1 MASTNMDSKLY
12 ENRNILKNPG
22 VDNRY
27 AVKKI
32 KQDFSN
38 LGNGEG
44 VSRLSPPPPHPPTP
58 HQPKI
63 CSFPSPP
70 GKKNRLSPLNN
81 NFQHNIFG
89 CSHHSCQ
96 IFILTSYS
104 LYTQVMLMFFFNNVQ
119 YLQNVSFEKSSNGK
133 NHCSSGSHY
142 PIKNSYFPFRKI

>member
-44 VSRLSPPPPHPPTP
+44 VSRLSPPPTPPTP
-58 HQPKI
+58 PLAQNLLIPIPTWKKKQT
-63 CSFPSPP
+63 FP
-70 GKKNRLSPLNN
+70 
-81 NFQHNIFG
+81 
-89 CSHHSCQ
+89 
-96 IFILTSYS
+96 T
-104 LYTQVMLMFFFNNVQ
+104 
-119 YLQNVSFEKSSNGK
+119 
-133 NHCSSGSHY
+133 
-142 PIKNSYFPFRKI
+142 

>member
-1 MASTNMDSKLY
+1 MQLRRL
-12 ENRNILKNPG
+12 NRIFPTWG
-22 VDNRY
+22 MGRE
-27 AVKKI
+27 
-32 KQDFSN
+32 SP
-38 LGNGEG
+38 
-44 VSRLSPPPPHPPTP
+44 VSLPLPPTPPPPTSPKFAHSHP
-58 HQPKI
+58 HLE
-63 CSFPSPP
+63 
-70 GKKNRLSPLNN
+70 KKNRLSPLNN

>member
-44 VSRLSPPPPHPPTP
+44 VSRLSPPPTPPLAQNLLIPIPTRKKK
-58 HQPKI
+58 QT
-63 CSFPSPP
+63 FP
-70 GKKNRLSPLNN
+70 
-81 NFQHNIFG
+81 
-89 CSHHSCQ
+89 
-96 IFILTSYS
+96 T
-104 LYTQVMLMFFFNNVQ
+104 
-119 YLQNVSFEKSSNGK
+119 
-133 NHCSSGSHY
+133 
-142 PIKNSYFPFRKI
+142 

>member
-44 VSRLSPPPPHPPTP
+44 VSRLSPPPPPHPPPTP
-58 HQPKI
+58 PLAQNLLIPIPTWKKKQT
-63 CSFPSPP
+63 FP
-70 GKKNRLSPLNN
+70 
-81 NFQHNIFG
+81 
-89 CSHHSCQ
+89 
-96 IFILTSYS
+96 T
-104 LYTQVMLMFFFNNVQ
+104 
-119 YLQNVSFEKSSNGK
+119 
-133 NHCSSGSHY
+133 
-142 PIKNSYFPFRKI
+142 

>member
-44 VSRLSPPPPHPPTP
+44 VSRLSAGGGGGGGGGEGVSRLSPPPPPPPPH
-58 HQPKI
+58 
-63 CSFPSPP
+63 
-70 GKKNRLSPLNN
+70 
-81 NFQHNIFG
+81 
-89 CSHHSCQ
+89 
-96 IFILTSYS
+96 
-104 LYTQVMLMFFFNNVQ
+104 
-119 YLQNVSFEKSSNGK
+119 
-133 NHCSSGSHY
+133 
-142 PIKNSYFPFRKI
+142 

>member
-44 VSRLSPPPPHPPTP
+44 VSRLSRAPPPPTSPKFAHSHPHLEKKTDFPHLITIFNITFLAIVTTP
-58 HQPKI
+58 VK
-63 CSFPSPP
+63 F
-70 GKKNRLSPLNN
+70 L
-81 NFQHNIFG
+81 F
-89 CSHHSCQ
+89 
-96 IFILTSYS
+96 
-104 LYTQVMLMFFFNNVQ
+104 
-119 YLQNVSFEKSSNGK
+119 
-133 NHCSSGSHY
+133 
-142 PIKNSYFPFRKI
+142 

>member
-44 VSRLSPPPPHPPTP
+44 VSRLSESPTAP
-58 HQPKI
+58 QVP
-63 CSFPSPP
+63 
-70 GKKNRLSPLNN
+70 
-81 NFQHNIFG
+81 
-89 CSHHSCQ
+89 
-96 IFILTSYS
+96 T
-104 LYTQVMLMFFFNNVQ
+104 TQ
-119 YLQNVSFEKSSNGK
+119 
-133 NHCSSGSHY
+133 
-142 PIKNSYFPFRKI
+142 